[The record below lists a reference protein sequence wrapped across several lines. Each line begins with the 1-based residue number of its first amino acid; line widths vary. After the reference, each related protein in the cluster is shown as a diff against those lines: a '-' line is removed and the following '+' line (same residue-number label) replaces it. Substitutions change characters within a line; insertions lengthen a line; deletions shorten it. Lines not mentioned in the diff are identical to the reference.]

1 MNVKGKVVIV
11 TGGASGIGKA
21 MVERFHK
28 DGALALI
35 VGDLNGAGA
44 EAVARS
50 VGGIAVA
57 ADVTREADVQKLV
70 QVGQSQF
77 GRIDLFCSNAGIS
90 IGDPDIDNAAS
101 TPNDGWALAW
111 GVNVMAHVYAARAA
125 LPGMIARGEG
135 YFLNTVSAA
144 GLLSQIGSAVYSTTK
159 HAAVGFA
166 EHLAIAEREKGIGVS
181 ILCPQAVD
189 TPMLG
194 GAAGSQN
201 VDGVLSPAA
210 VAAAVVEGLAE
221 ERFLIL
227 PHPQV
232 TTYMQRK
239 TGDYDRWLKGMVRLR
254 RGVIDG
260 AKGSR

>member
-1 MNVKGKVVIV
+1 MNVRDKIVIV

-21 MVERFHK
+21 MVEKFHAQGVK
-28 DGALALI
+28 ALVVA
-35 VGDLNGAGA
+35 DLNGPGA
-44 EAVARS
+44 ETVAKS
-50 VGGIAVA
+50 VGGIAVQ
-57 ADVTREADVQKLV
+57 ADVTKEGDVQKIARAAEER
-70 QVGQSQF
+70 F

-90 IGDPDIDNAAS
+90 IRDPDIDNAAS

-111 GVNVMAHVYAARAA
+111 SVNVMAHVYAARAA
-125 LPGMIARGEG
+125 LPGMIERGEG

-159 HAAVGFA
+159 HAAIGFA

-181 ILCPQAVD
+181 VLCPQAVD

-201 VDGVLSPAA
+201 VDGVLSPEQ
-210 VAAAVVEGLAE
+210 VADAVVQGLAAE
-221 ERFLIL
+221 SFLIL

-232 TTYMQRK
+232 VTYMQRK
-239 TGDYDRWLKGMVRLR
+239 TGDYDRWLRGMVRLR

-260 AKGSR
+260 ARGGR